1 MAAVSKIGDK
11 VLAPHGNPDGNKVCP
26 LEKEITTHLAA
37 GPPGNIVG
45 GSDNVLVNDSGVVR
59 AADEPP
65 FGTDGILGDRTL
77 SHMSDILGCQTHMP
91 PAIMTSNPTVFANG
105 LEIGLKDLTVYRD
118 ETDLDH
124 KLLEGSENVDAYGR
138 ENTAPVAEA
147 GEDQSGIVGTALSF
161 DGSGSSDD
169 DGDVLTYTWYFGDG
183 AKFTGRHSRAT
194 HTYSLPGQ
202 YTVILVV
209 NDGYESATA
218 KLKVTITLPPPV

>member
-1 MAAVSKIGDK
+1 MAAVSRIGDE
-11 VLAPHGNPDGNKVCP
+11 VQAPHGTGDNCKDP
-26 LEKEITTHLAA
+26 LLIKTHDAA
-37 GPPGNIVG
+37 GPPGTIVG
-45 GSDNVLVNDSGVVR
+45 GSDNVLANGIGVVR
-59 AADEPP
+59 AADPPP

-77 SHMSDILGCQTHMP
+77 SHMTPLLSCQTHMP
-91 PAIMTSNPTVFANG
+91 PANKTADPTVFANG
-105 LEIGLKDLTVYRD
+105 LEIGLKGLTIYKD

-209 NDGYESATA
+209 NDGYESASA
-218 KLKVTITLPPPV
+218 KLKVTITPPPL